1 MVFDKTGTIT
11 RGIPKGLTVNE
22 YDTMQDEIKPDS
34 AFTVGKLQEMG
45 IDTYLLSGD
54 RSEVARDIG
63 AKAGIKN
70 IISDVLPDGKSSHV
84 EEIMQ
89 SEEARPVMMVGD
101 GINDAPALSIADI
114 GVAIGSGTDIA
125 IDSGD
130 VVLQGDSIVDVVN
143 AILIGKKT
151 LRVIKQNLFWAFIY
165 NVIGI
170 PIAAGALSGIGIEL
184 TPELCALFMSLS
196 SICVVL
202 NALRLNGIKLI
213 RYDFG
218 NETSDEATVTAPDDK
233 LVVEKT
239 KEIID
244 NIDTTEDSNM
254 VIKIEGMMC
263 PHCEAHCKE
272 ELEKLDFVISA
283 TPSHEKAEA
292 VLEIDESKY
301 DEATANDALRA
312 AVETAGYKMVGGNDY
327 E

>member
-1 MVFDKTGTIT
+1 M
-11 RGIPKGLTVNE
+11 
-22 YDTMQDEIKPDS
+22 
-34 AFTVGKLQEMG
+34 
-45 IDTYLLSGD
+45 
-54 RSEVARDIG
+54 
-63 AKAGIKN
+63 
-70 IISDVLPDGKSSHV
+70 
-84 EEIMQ
+84 
-89 SEEARPVMMVGD
+89 
-101 GINDAPALSIADI
+101 
-114 GVAIGSGTDIA
+114 
-125 IDSGD
+125 
-130 VVLQGDSIVDVVN
+130 VN

-213 RYDFG
+213 KYDFG
-218 NETSDEATVTAPDDK
+218 DEK
-233 LVVEKT
+233 LVIEKT
-239 KEIID
+239 EEIID

-283 TPSHEKAEA
+283 APSHEKAEA

-301 DEATANDALRA
+301 DEATATDALKA
-312 AVETAGYKMVGGNDY
+312 AVETAGYKMVG
-327 E
+327 